1 MQEKEIEFYLKTQV
15 EKQGGLCWKFTSPG
29 TKGVPDRL
37 VITPRRVIF
46 VELKAPGG
54 HTKPLQDVRIKQ
66 LQQLNQKVFVLDSKE
81 AIDAFMKGDFRK

>member
-1 MQEKEIEFYLKTQV
+1 MQEKDIELYLKKRV
-15 EKQGGLCWKFTSPG
+15 ENQGGLCWKFTSPG

-46 VELKAPGG
+46 VELKTPGG